1 MTKDEMTSAEM
12 IREAAKSVMMTK
24 KAKTSAET
32 TSRTMSVVNDGTT
45 IDVETIDVET
55 IDATTIDATTTD
67 ATTTDAITIDAEM
80 TAEETIAEMDAMIR
94 RIAT

>member
-1 MTKDEMTSAEM
+1 MTKDEMTSAGM

-55 IDATTIDATTTD
+55 IDATT
-67 ATTTDAITIDAEM
+67 TDAITIDAEM